1 MRLHLPVAVRRTAR
15 LAAIVILFGVLAGA
29 TYQGVAT
36 ALERREFPQPG
47 RMVDVGSHQL
57 HIHCT
62 GEGAPTVVLEAAA
75 ASMSASWG
83 LVQPRIA
90 RTTRVC
96 SYDRSGLGWSEAGDS
111 GFTPSMAVDELR
123 AVLKASGEAGPFV
136 IAGRGLG
143 AAFATA
149 FAGRYPDQTAALVTI
164 DEPDEASGLRERSL
178 ARVTAVTPWLA
189 RMGILRLLRTANRAA
204 AGLPAGSAGA
214 TRTFLYRP
222 DHLSRAALEVKM
234 WRDAVRLA
242 GESRPSAPI
251 HSADGDPDRSA
262 AAIEAAVAAI
272 RGG

>member
-1 MRLHLPVAVRRTAR
+1 MRVHLPVAVRRTAR
-15 LAAIVILFGVLAGA
+15 LAAIVILFAVLAGA

-47 RMVDVGSHQL
+47 RMVDVGGHQL
-57 HIHCT
+57 HIYCT
-62 GEGAPTVVLEAAA
+62 GERAPTVILEAAA

-83 LVQPRIA
+83 LVQPRLA

-96 SYDRSGLGWSEAGDS
+96 SYDRSGLGWSEAGDAV
-111 GFTPSMAVDELR
+111 FTPSLAVDELH
-123 AVLKASGEAGPFV
+123 ALLNASGESGPFI

-149 FAGRYPDQTAALVTI
+149 FAARYPDQAAALVTL
-164 DEPDEASGLRERSL
+164 DEPDESSGLHERSL

-189 RMGILRLLRTANRAA
+189 RVGILRLLRAANRAA
-204 AGLPAGSAGA
+204 TGLPAESAGA

-222 DHLSRAALEVKM
+222 DHLSRAAMEVRM

-242 GESRPSAPI
+242 GTTRPSAPAYR
-251 HSADGDPDRSA
+251 ADSDPDRSA
-262 AAIEAAVAAI
+262 EAIEAAVAGV
-272 RGG
+272 RSK

>member
-1 MRLHLPVAVRRTAR
+1 MHFLS
-15 LAAIVILFGVLAGA
+15 
-29 TYQGVAT
+29 

-47 RMVDVGSHQL
+47 RMVDVGGHQL

-96 SYDRSGLGWSEAGDS
+96 SYDRSGLGWSEAGDA
-111 GFTPSMAVDELR
+111 GFTPSMAVDELH
-123 AVLKASGEAGPFV
+123 AVLTAAGETGPFV

-149 FAGRYPDQTAALVTI
+149 FAGRYAAQTAALVTL
-164 DEPDEASGLRERSL
+164 DEPDEANGLRERSL

-189 RMGILRLLRTANRAA
+189 RIGVLRLLGAANRAA

-214 TRTFLYRP
+214 TRAFLYRP
-222 DHLSRAALEVKM
+222 DHLARAAMEVKR

-242 GESRPSAPI
+242 GETTPSASVY
-251 HSADGDPDRSA
+251 HADSDPDRSA
-262 AAIEAAVAAI
+262 AAIEAAIAKI